1 MSTNKIIW
9 IMWFYI
15 GSQYLFSRY
24 TACELN
30 REDPDYFNLKSP
42 SGKLA
47 IGMKTS
53 LSVTGMIFDTDLPS
67 SGYSK
72 ALKNKIYLARLL
84 FAMTVPLLLLLLFI

>member
-1 MSTNKIIW
+1 MNGNEILW

-24 TACELN
+24 AARELN

-42 SGKLA
+42 GGKFT

-67 SGYSK
+67 SDYSK
-72 ALKNKIYLARLL
+72 ALKNKIYVARLL
-84 FAMTVPLLLLLLFI
+84 FAMTVPLLFLLLFI